1 MIVLFAQAPAYIS
14 GGSAHKVVIGKPLG
28 YHPKEVDGH
37 CERHKP
43 GLKSAKKGLGSSC
56 MHVTLSHTT
65 TVGMLSR
72 LHTIPHMHAMYD
84 YSGTRTAHRDDPQ
97 VS

>member
-1 MIVLFAQAPAYIS
+1 MQSSHVIALFAQAPAYIS

-28 YHPKEVDGH
+28 YHPKEV
-37 CERHKP
+37 ERP
-43 GLKSAKKGLGSSC
+43 GMKTAKRGLGSSC

-65 TVGMLSR
+65 TVAMLSR